1 MDIANIVSLIKARL
15 GITSTIRDTYIT
27 AIANA
32 VVKELEDEKGIVLE
46 PDNANHLLFCA
57 DYATWMYQNKTTVDT
72 MKYQAGSV
80 GGAIPRYLQY
90 RLHNLMLHNGG
101 DSIDV

>member
-1 MDIANIVSLIKARL
+1 MDIANIVSLVKARL
-15 GITSTIRDTYIT
+15 GITSTVRDTYIT

-57 DYATWMYQNKTTVDT
+57 DCVTWKYENK
-72 MKYQAGSV
+72 GSDK
-80 GGAIPRYLQY
+80 GMPRYLQY
-90 RLHNLMLHNGG
+90 RLHNLMIHNGR
-101 DSIDV
+101 